1 MLVAFAY
8 IDDVALD
15 IRIYYEY
22 GVLVPA
28 DVEALSLADGIELG
42 SFVAAYDL
50 AERVGLVTRLLDVML
65 AGTVDFGLETQGIVV
80 YGFRE
85 PQKGGIVN

>member
-1 MLVAFAY
+1 MPVAFAY

-15 IRIYYEY
+15 IRVYYEY

-28 DVEALSLADGIELG
+28 DVEALALADGIELG

-50 AERVGLVTRLLDVML
+50 AERVVLVAGLLDVVL
-65 AGTVDFGLETQGIVV
+65 A
-80 YGFRE
+80 
-85 PQKGGIVN
+85 

>member
-1 MLVAFAY
+1 VAFAY

-28 DVEALSLADGIELG
+28 DVEALALADGIELG
-42 SFVAAYDL
+42 PFVAAYDL
-50 AERVGLVTRLLDVML
+50 AERVVLVARFLDVML
-65 AGTVDFGLETQGIVV
+65 A
-80 YGFRE
+80 
-85 PQKGGIVN
+85 